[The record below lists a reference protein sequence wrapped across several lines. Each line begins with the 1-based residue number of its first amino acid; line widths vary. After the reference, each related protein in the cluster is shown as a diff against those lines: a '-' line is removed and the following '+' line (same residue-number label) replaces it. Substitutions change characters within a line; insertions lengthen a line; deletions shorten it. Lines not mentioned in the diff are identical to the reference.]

1 MTFCPRVAV
10 DAARYSVG
18 AVHKR
23 AGPETRRELALR
35 SRESFGGKVTFRLTA
50 GLTGFCTQR
59 SITRIKRIWS
69 VLLLL
74 ALLGLRVGPRGIST
88 QTE

>member
-10 DAARYSVG
+10 DSARYSVG

-35 SRESFGGKVTFRLTA
+35 SRDSLGGKVTFRLTA
-50 GLTGFCTQR
+50 GLSASSTQR
-59 SITRIKRIWS
+59 TITRI
-69 VLLLL
+69 
-74 ALLGLRVGPRGIST
+74 
-88 QTE
+88 